1 LYPTAFR
8 RAFGQELATT
18 FRNRVED
25 VLNDG
30 GIVDWLTFSGHI
42 IVDWIRTCSDLLMES
57 GAHRSEWLELT
68 RGTLASASSRLAPW
82 QLGVWAWIGIVG
94 GWFTLVAALA
104 YPALSRSQAPK
115 PTWLV
120 AVFGWY
126 AMFSAIGVAH
136 RITAN
141 WRRRLRRAS
150 ACHQ

>member
-1 LYPTAFR
+1 MYPAAFR

-25 VLNDG
+25 VLDDG
-30 GIVDWLTFSGHI
+30 GIVGWLTFSGHI
-42 IVDWIRTCSDLLMES
+42 TVDWIRTCSSLLMES
-57 GAHRSEWLELT
+57 GAHRSESLGLSL
-68 RGTLASASSRLAPW
+68 GNLASGSSRPTRW
-82 QLGVWAWIGIVG
+82 DIGVCGWMGIVG
-94 GWFTLVAALA
+94 GWFALVAVLA
-104 YPALSRSQAPK
+104 YPALSKYQPPK

-141 WRRRLRRAS
+141 WGQGPSRAS
-150 ACHQ
+150 G